1 MLQSL
6 YKYGKCCEL
15 MDEREDALRA
25 YEKLL
30 YLAGD
35 LQRRGIA
42 PDPVWTSRGD
52 YQAVLLNLKDGTPAS
67 ARRALEDIRL
77 YEELKLTGAGEDFAR
92 IKQEIKQRY
101 NLEEK

>member
-1 MLQSL
+1 MSSSA
-6 YKYGKCCEL
+6 
-15 MDEREDALRA
+15 RRA
-25 YEKLL
+25 
-30 YLAGD
+30 LAGVPSF
-35 LQRRGIA
+35 RFSS
-42 PDPVWTSRGD
+42 T
-52 YQAVLLNLKDGTPAS
+52 AS